1 MNAYPDWGWA
11 ARQNLA
17 YDEHY
22 GQHKSVD
29 NPVWA
34 GAEGDKA
41 ALMRATYESAAAQS
55 YFQGPVYN
63 QQYRTMV
70 TTALQGRGRSI
81 YDRVQLTGMDDY
93 DTSGRNQKEYTEV
106 SMASGL
112 GNSLDYLVAGGIVVL
127 ALVFIMSSK

>member
-1 MNAYPDWGWA
+1 MTTSYPDWGWA

-41 ALMRATYESAAAQS
+41 ALLRATYESAAAQS

-63 QQYRTMV
+63 QQFRTMV
-70 TTALQGRGRSI
+70 STALQGKGRTMF
-81 YDRVQLTGMDDY
+81 DRVQLTGMDDY
-93 DTSGRNQKEYTEV
+93 YTYGRNEKEYSMV
-106 SMASGL
+106 SAY
-112 GNSLDYLVAGGIVVL
+112 SLSSADYMIAVGAIGAALLYFIV
-127 ALVFIMSSK
+127 FK

>member
-1 MNAYPDWGWA
+1 MTTSYPDWGWA

-41 ALMRATYESAAAQS
+41 ALLRATYESAAAQS

-63 QQYRTMV
+63 QQFRTMV
-70 TTALQGRGRSI
+70 STALQGKGRTMF
-81 YDRVQLTGMDDY
+81 DRVQLTGMDDY
-93 DTSGRNQKEYTEV
+93 YTYGRNEKEYSMV
-106 SMASGL
+106 SAY
-112 GNSLDYLVAGGIVVL
+112 SLSSADYMIAVGAIGAALLFFIV
-127 ALVFIMSSK
+127 FK